1 MIVMSG
7 DTSLQLRIIDK
18 DQSIDELRSEIKSFK
33 TLTTKLE
40 RDFMTEQN
48 LNKQLKVSSIYMSD
62 VFVPV

>member
-1 MIVMSG
+1 VIVMSG